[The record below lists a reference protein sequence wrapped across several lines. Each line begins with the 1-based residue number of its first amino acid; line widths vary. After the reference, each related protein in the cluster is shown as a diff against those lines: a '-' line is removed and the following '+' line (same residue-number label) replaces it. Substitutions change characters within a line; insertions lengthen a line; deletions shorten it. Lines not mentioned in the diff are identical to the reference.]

1 MDKVEINNYEDLFN
15 VLDEIMEK
23 YIDIPLLYGCVMK
36 LKQES
41 EKRTVKRLII
51 KEARNNMSIRIE
63 KNYRNNEALR
73 ASFNRCIILYF
84 SFID

>member
-36 LKQES
+36 LK
-41 EKRTVKRLII
+41 
-51 KEARNNMSIRIE
+51 
-63 KNYRNNEALR
+63 
-73 ASFNRCIILYF
+73 
-84 SFID
+84 